1 MINDLLTLCG
11 FEGTEIK
18 KEMPRF
24 ETAFDIVGLG
34 EDDIERGIKRIN
46 LFFDTELNGIR
57 KILGVWMKEMVNL
70 VLAKQEDKKFLY
82 ASIPAI
88 GVDYLTA
95 AMLNSDEVRI
105 AFPDVFFCGTVGVIF
120 DKLHPILEEGESL
133 YLPPGVGHCSLLQL
147 RAGLYAK
154 ELIPKGEIFF
164 SCGTICDE
172 VLKADEM
179 LHEYFGVPVQ
189 YVNRCHDKE
198 WDEPTN
204 VEREMKFFGAQL
216 KRCEAKVS
224 EIIGFTLTDD
234 MMKGAREFKRK
245 YSRPMRKTLELIAS
259 SDPPPISATAMG
271 LIREINTMCLSKE
284 GTEAGAEAIEILY
297 GELEQRVLKG
307 VGVVP
312 KGSPRVMHGY
322 FPSFSDPI
330 VIHMLEEAGIAV
342 PVVELQ
348 LFDGGGFTPSVF
360 PKEVKDRHEIQASA
374 YMQGA
379 IGNTVPTEIRAITE
393 ACKRLDLDGLFWFI
407 HHSCRPYL
415 AGCQMIKEEVTKELK
430 LPFMLLEGDGYDSRF
445 NSIERLR
452 NNIETFAEMLRMK
465 QSSAT
470 V

>member
-1 MINDLLTLCG
+1 MIADLLTLCG
-11 FEGTEIK
+11 FEGAELEKGLPRVK
-18 KEMPRF
+18 K
-24 ETAFDIVGLG
+24 AFDIIGLN

-46 LFFDTELNGIR
+46 LFFDTELVGMR
-57 KILGVWMKEMVNL
+57 KILGVWMNEMVNL
-70 VLAKQEDKKFLY
+70 VLAKQEGKKFLY

-88 GVDYLTA
+88 AVDYLTA
-95 AMLNSDEVRI
+95 AMLNSDEFHI

-120 DKLHPILEEGESL
+120 NRLHPILEEGESL

-147 RAGLYAK
+147 RAGLYARD
-154 ELIPKGEIFF
+154 LIPKGELFF
-164 SCGTICDE
+164 SCGSICDE
-172 VLKADEM
+172 VLKADEI

-224 EIIGFTLTDD
+224 EVVGFALTDD
-234 MMKGAREFKRK
+234 MMKEAREFKRK
-245 YSRPMRKTLELIAS
+245 YSRPMRKTLDLVAS
-259 SDPPPISATAMG
+259 SDPPPISATALA
-271 LIREINTMCLSKE
+271 LIRELNTMCYSRK
-284 GTEAGAEAIEILY
+284 GTEAAAEAIEILY
-297 GELEQRVLKG
+297 QELEQRVREG

-322 FPSFSDPI
+322 FPSLSDPAI
-330 VIHMLEEAGIAV
+330 IHMLEEAGIAL

-348 LFDGGGFTPSVF
+348 IFDGGGFTPPVF
-360 PKEVKDRHEIQASA
+360 PEGVKDRHEIQASA

-379 IGNTVPTEIRAITE
+379 IGNSLPTEIRAIIE

-407 HHSCRPYL
+407 HHSCRPIL
-415 AGCQMIKEEVTKELK
+415 SESQMIKESVTKELGI
-430 LPFMLLEGDGYDSRF
+430 PFMILEGDGYDSRF
-445 NSIERLR
+445 YSTERLR

-465 QSSAT
+465 T
-470 V
+470 